1 MIKLTSKVRR
11 PNLNKK
17 SPTNPVRFNRYM
29 IKGSFDMYA
38 EEKNWFDAVENS
50 IKKDIL
56 DSANRILKAKIN
68 LRILPKISEIK
79 KSIN

>member
-1 MIKLTSKVRR
+1 
-11 PNLNKK
+11 
-17 SPTNPVRFNRYM
+17 M